1 MRYGFGVDVGG
12 TSIKLGLFSEAGDRM
27 EKWEIPTRTE
37 HGGAAVLPDVAA
49 AVRACTARHNL
60 SREQILGLGIGVPGP
75 VSRDGVVNRCANLGW
90 GTFSIQQV
98 LSDLTG
104 LPVKAGNDANVAAL
118 GECWKGGGR
127 SYHSMILVTLGT
139 GIGGGIVVDGRILYG
154 AHGAGGEISHMPMR
168 KEETDVCSCGKR
180 GCAEQYGSANGI
192 VRLARRRMACSAT
205 PSPLREMEH
214 FTCKDIF
221 DLCAGGDTL
230 ALEIQEEYF
239 DFLGQFLADVC
250 CVIDPEAVL
259 LGGGVSKAGRP
270 LLDGVRKHFLPY
282 MFHTGR
288 EITFALAELGND
300 AGIDGSFKLALDAF
314 GR

>member
-1 MRYGFGVDVGG
+1 M
-12 TSIKLGLFSEAGDRM
+12 
-27 EKWEIPTRTE
+27 
-37 HGGAAVLPDVAA
+37 
-49 AVRACTARHNL
+49 
-60 SREQILGLGIGVPGP
+60 
-75 VSRDGVVNRCANLGW
+75 VNRCANLGW

-139 GIGGGIVVDGRILYG
+139 GIGGGIVVDGREFSTAPTAPVGRSAICPCGRKKQTCAAAASG
-154 AHGAGGEISHMPMR
+154 A
-168 KEETDVCSCGKR
+168 
-180 GCAEQYGSANGI
+180 AEQYGSANGI

-300 AGIDGSFKLALDAF
+300 AGIYGSFKLALDAF